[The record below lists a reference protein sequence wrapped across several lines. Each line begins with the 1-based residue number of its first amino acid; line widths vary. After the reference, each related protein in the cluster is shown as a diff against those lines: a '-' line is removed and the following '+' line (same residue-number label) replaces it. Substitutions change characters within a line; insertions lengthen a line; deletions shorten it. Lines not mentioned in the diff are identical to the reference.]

1 MKKPK
6 VSAAPSR
13 PKAGPKV
20 PSVSKVDRNVVV
32 KFE

>member
-6 VSAAPSR
+6 VPAAPSR
-13 PKAGPKV
+13 PKV
-20 PSVSKVDRNVVV
+20 PSVWKVDRNVVV